1 MKTIE
6 DLKAAY
12 KVALSSK
19 DGGYVMEDL
28 SKRFH
33 CFATTYVPDSNEAA
47 FREGQ
52 RSVVLFIQN
61 MLAEQPNREDIA
73 ENE

>member
-1 MKTIE
+1 MTIE

-12 KVALSSK
+12 KMAMETP
-19 DGGYVMEDL
+19 DGETVLEDL
-28 SKRFH
+28 GLRFH
-33 CFATTYVPDSNEAA
+33 MQSSTYVPDSNEAA

-61 MLAEQPNREDIA
+61 MLADQPNREDIA
-73 ENE
+73 QNE